1 MRSRSFPAEG
11 QRSPGRSGI
20 NKDKSWDL
28 SSQGPFLWL
37 IFGFFVTDIINEF
50 KLFHMREQWYT
61 VMGPVILL
69 FGLQEAVLMRMEIK
83 RVSSTEPEFIK
94 SRWFKIF

>member
-1 MRSRSFPAEG
+1 
-11 QRSPGRSGI
+11 
-20 NKDKSWDL
+20 
-28 SSQGPFLWL
+28 
-37 IFGFFVTDIINEF
+37 
-50 KLFHMREQWYT
+50 MREQWYT